1 LIKNYR
7 DIINKYLVNCWFKQH
22 KISKELFSLE
32 AKVNILKILV
42 SNDDGIDS
50 IGIATL
56 HKALTEIAE
65 VTVVAPRLEQSAVGH
80 GITMQIPL
88 RVTEYYKNG
97 NFFGYAVDGTPADC
111 IKMGIRNIMK
121 ESPDLVV
128 SGINN
133 GSNTAI
139 NIIYSGT
146 VSAAR
151 EAAIM
156 DVPSIAISVTNHRP
170 KHYEYAAKVAQM
182 IALKVKEYGLPLG
195 TLLNVNVPDVPEDKI
210 AGILITKQGKSKW
223 DDIYEKR
230 TDPYGRD
237 YYWLVGEMTKA
248 DTNLDVDQVAIKKNF
263 VSVTP
268 IHFDLTDYE
277 TFDKLKEWNIE
288 EKRNADS

>member
-1 LIKNYR
+1 
-7 DIINKYLVNCWFKQH
+7 
-22 KISKELFSLE
+22 
-32 AKVNILKILV
+32 LKILV

-50 IGIATL
+50 AGIA
-56 HKALTEIAE
+56 ALQKSLSEIAE
-65 VTVVAPRLEQSAVGH
+65 VTVVAPRFEQSAVGH
-80 GITMQIPL
+80 GITMQIPV

-111 IKMGIRNIMK
+111 IKMGIRNILK

-156 DVPSIAISVTNHRP
+156 DVPSIAVSVTSHRV
-170 KHYEYAAKVAQM
+170 KHFEYAAEVAKM
-182 IALKVKEYGLPLG
+182 LVLKVKEKGLPLG
-195 TLLNVNVPDVPEDKI
+195 TLLNVNVPDLPEDKI
-210 AGILITKQGKSKW
+210 EGILITKQGKSKW

-237 YYWLVGEMTKA
+237 YYWLVGEMTNA

-277 TFDKLKEWNIE
+277 TFNSLKKWDIE
-288 EKRNADS
+288 RKKNADS